1 MKNYLILLFI
11 FPVLMFSQENDQYK
25 LDYKNSVKSA
35 ELCTKYK
42 SNSFKSNVEA
52 DNALAKIL
60 SVVGASKRFVI
71 VPCESINNALA
82 TIDDGIRYILYDPN
96 FLSSISNNT
105 KYWGNMSILAHEVG
119 HHING
124 HTLGTSVSAAE
135 NQLQELEADE
145 FSGFVMQKLG
155 ATLEQATET
164 IAAIAPDGDDT
175 YSSHPKKQR
184 RIIAITKGY
193 NNALNNKFVKEE
205 KLSDW
210 EEYYYRG
217 LEKNK
222 VKDYEGAINE
232 SILCYF

>member
-1 MKNYLILLFI
+1 
-11 FPVLMFSQENDQYK
+11 
-25 LDYKNSVKSA
+25 
-35 ELCTKYK
+35 
-42 SNSFKSNVEA
+42 
-52 DNALAKIL
+52 
-60 SVVGASKRFVI
+60 
-71 VPCESINNALA
+71 
-82 TIDDGIRYILYDPN
+82 
-96 FLSSISNNT
+96 
-105 KYWGNMSILAHEVG
+105 MSILSHEVG

-164 IAAIAPDGDDT
+164 IADIANEGDDT
-175 YSSHPKKQR
+175 YSSHPKRER

-217 LEKNK
+217 FEKLKAENY
-222 VKDYEGAINE
+222 DGAIVDYSE
-232 SILCYF
+232 SIKLQPTAPAYNERAV